1 MVQFKS
7 KAFVSALLLAA
18 AASSPA
24 APAAAPVKM
33 AAATPAKALAAPSK
47 VAGPTAEV
55 IHWWTSGGESAAVKE
70 IAQAYRNA
78 GGVWIDTAIAGGDQS
93 RAVTINRIVGGNP
106 PTAAQFNTS
115 KQFLDVI
122 EQDLLNNVDDI
133 AAREGWDKL
142 LPEPVIN
149 VMKVKGHYYA
159 VPVNIHMQTW
169 IWYSKAAFKKAGIV
183 KEPASMDELFG
194 ALDKLKAAGV
204 VPLAHG
210 GQAWQE
216 TVLFSA
222 ILSNLGG
229 KELYLSVIRDRDQRA
244 INSEAFKKVLL
255 AFKRMQSYVD
265 AGAPGRN
272 WNDAT
277 AMLISG
283 KGGVQVMGDWVKGE
297 FTAAR
302 QVAGQDY
309 GCMPGLSPSTPYLIQ
324 GDVFVLPKTSNP
336 NAVKAQKLLANV
348 VAAPATQIA
357 FSKLKGSLP
366 VRTDADVS
374 QMDACAQ
381 KGMAVMRDRS
391 RQVGVTEVYLTPD
404 QNGAIQDV
412 LTAYWNTGMSVERA
426 QKSFA
431 SALKH

>member
-1 MVQFKS
+1 MHRIRLI
-7 KAFVSALLLAA
+7 ALASALLAA
-18 AASSPA
+18 ASAH
-24 APAAAPVKM
+24 
-33 AAATPAKALAAPSK
+33 
-47 VAGPTAEV
+47 AGPPTAEV
-55 IHWWTSGGESAAVKE
+55 IHWWTSGGESAAVKQV
-70 IAQAYRNA
+70 AQAYRSA

-122 EQDLLNNVDDI
+122 EQGMLNNVDDV

-142 LPEPVIN
+142 LPAPVVDVIR
-149 VMKVKGHYYA
+149 VKGHWYA
-159 VPVNIHMQTW
+159 VPLNIHMQTW
-169 IWYSKAAFKKAGIV
+169 IWYSQAAFKKAGIA
-183 KEPASMDELFG
+183 KEPATMDELFT
-194 ALDKLKAAGV
+194 ALDKLKAAGI

-210 GQAWQE
+210 GQSWQE

-222 ILSNLGG
+222 ILVNLGG
-229 KELYLSVIRDRDQRA
+229 KELYLQVMRERDQRA
-244 INSEAFKKVLL
+244 VNSDAFRKVLL

-265 AGAPGRN
+265 AGSPGRN

-302 QVAGQDY
+302 QVAGKDY
-309 GCMPGLSPSTPYLIQ
+309 GCIAGLGAQVPYLIQ
-324 GDVFVLPKTSNP
+324 GDVFVFPKTTNP
-336 NAVKAQKLLANV
+336 EAVRAQKLLASV
-348 VAAPATQIA
+348 IVQPATQLA
-357 FSKLKGSLP
+357 FSKLKGSIP
-366 VRTDADVS
+366 VRTDVDAG

-381 KGMAVMRDRS
+381 KGIAVMKDKS

-412 LTAYWNTGMSVERA
+412 LTAYWNTSMTVEKA
-426 QKSFA
+426 QKNFA
-431 SALKH
+431 AALRN